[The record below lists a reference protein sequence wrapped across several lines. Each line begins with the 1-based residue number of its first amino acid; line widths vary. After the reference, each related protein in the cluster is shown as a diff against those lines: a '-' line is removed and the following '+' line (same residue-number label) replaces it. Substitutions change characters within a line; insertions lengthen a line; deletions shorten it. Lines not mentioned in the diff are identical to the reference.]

1 MSISMALKHHDLVLK
16 IGFVYEKGIFIHRRR
31 NSSEVVPAQFQQYYQ
46 NNIQPEKLPFHTK
59 TGESLQC
66 LRKEV
71 I

>member
-16 IGFVYEKGIFIHRRR
+16 IGFVYEKVIFIHRRR
-31 NSSEVVPAQFQQYYQ
+31 NSIEVFPAQFQQYYQ